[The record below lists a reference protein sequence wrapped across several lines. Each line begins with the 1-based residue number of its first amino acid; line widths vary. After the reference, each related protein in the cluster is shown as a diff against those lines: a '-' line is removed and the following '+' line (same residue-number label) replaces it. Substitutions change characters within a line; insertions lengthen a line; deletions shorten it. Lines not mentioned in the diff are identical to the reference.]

1 MEPERMFLL
10 VEVTDLGYSV
20 ATQRVF
26 ETEDEAEEYVERNE
40 LFDTALVEFK
50 RFL

>member
-1 MEPERMFLL
+1 MEKAYLL
-10 VEVTDLGYSV
+10 VEVTDVGYQI